1 MLESPPKYDIL
12 VTEIKAPHFEVS
24 RIFQVAV
31 IIDHNMGTIS
41 RKLERGS
48 SETIRDPFLTL

>member
-48 SETIRDPFLTL
+48 SETIR

>member
-12 VTEIKAPHFEVS
+12 VIEMKAPHFEVS
-24 RIFQVAV
+24 RIFEIAV

-48 SETIRDPFLTL
+48 SETIR